1 MCDEDNS
8 SSDMGPMFS
17 SPDNSDVED
26 EENNANNNFVDLHD
40 DYGGTPVNGMPS
52 KPSSISSDKK
62 TIDPFKF
69 QAVSFQKAR
78 TTMTSGH
85 VLCSNDS
92 PKDCERSRHNLECK
106 RQAGFLLNKA
116 HKKRKRI
123 DDHDS
128 RIDDGDDDDDD
139 DSSDMEIWGG
149 SCATKQT
156 LSTRFLATNK
166 TNKERP
172 CKNGSF
178 GPQQQE
184 VIELS
189 SDDCSVPGSAAKIA
203 TSTSK
208 PTVGVAVT
216 TRLSTSATVSSLNG
230 KRQLPP
236 MEQYSSDD
244 GSEKEACT
252 GSMSSH
258 LIQQQRSVPILPANA
273 ADAMK
278 RAREAQSRLAQ
289 AQQYHAHDIDVPVM
303 VTEIIHRRPRSA
315 VKSDEKRLSSGM
327 LKDSIDRGIPLQVTC
342 RTQITIKEET
352 KRRTHEVTLTIRD
365 GEVLQTLV
373 DKLFGE
379 LALPPSSTLLISFD
393 GIKLDPQRTARSYE
407 MEDGDLIDCTAQAS
421 HLLAT

>member
-26 EENNANNNFVDLHD
+26 DANNANNNFVDLYD
-40 DYGGTPVNGMPS
+40 DYGGKLVNGMPS
-52 KPSSISSDKK
+52 KPCTISSDKK

-69 QAVSFQKAR
+69 QAVSFQKPH
-78 TTMTSGH
+78 TTLTSG
-85 VLCSNDS
+85 LSNDS
-92 PKDCERSRHNLECK
+92 PKDHERSLHKLKCK

-128 RIDDGDDDDDD
+128 HDVDDDDDDD
-139 DSSDMEIWGG
+139 DSDLEVWGSSG
-149 SCATKQT
+149 ANKQT

-172 CKNGSF
+172 CNNESF
-178 GPQQQE
+178 GPRQQE

-203 TSTSK
+203 TSTSSN

-327 LKDSIDRGIPLQVTC
+327 LKDSIDRGIPLHVTC